1 MKIIQFLASKNNSY
15 LPGMSNTHSTGCS
28 MFHLP
33 KTHYMRGQIFDKIYI
48 NRKNIFN
55 FFIQDLITRS
65 SKNKISMI
73 YTDLIQLV
81 GQYMTFDEFA
91 KAHPEIELTQN
102 DWYSILDGRT
112 MRTQKK
118 ELKQR
123 YLDEFD
129 ADWTNRRNVAFEILH
144 HAKKTSN

>member
-1 MKIIQFLASKNNSY
+1 
-15 LPGMSNTHSTGCS
+15 
-28 MFHLP
+28 
-33 KTHYMRGQIFDKIYI
+33 MRGQIFDKIYI
-48 NRKNIFN
+48 RNSRNIKRIFHQKTS
-55 FFIQDLITRS
+55 IPGQA
-65 SKNKISMI
+65 NKTISMI
-73 YTDLIQLV
+73 YTDLIELV
-81 GQYMTFDEFA
+81 GQYMTYEEFS

-129 ADWTNRRNVAFEILH
+129 ADWKNRRNVAFEILQ